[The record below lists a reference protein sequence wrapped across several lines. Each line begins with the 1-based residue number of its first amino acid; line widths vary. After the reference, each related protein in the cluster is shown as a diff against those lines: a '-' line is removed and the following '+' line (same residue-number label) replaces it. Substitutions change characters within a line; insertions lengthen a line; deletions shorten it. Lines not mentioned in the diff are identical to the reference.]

1 MRRVMFF
8 VGFATGYVLGAKA
21 GRQRYEAIARAAA
34 RVRGSQTAQSAAGVL
49 RAQAGSVADEARRR
63 IPVPGRGGRTVADR
77 AGSNGQTEV

>member
-8 VGFATGYVLGAKA
+8 VGFATGYVLGARA

-49 RAQAGSVADEARRR
+49 RAQAGSVAGEARRR
-63 IPVPGRGGRTVADR
+63 IPVPGRGGRTVSER